1 MLFNSIDF
9 VFFFVIVF
17 TLFYCVNHKFRWILL
32 LATSYFFYAYWEP
45 YYLIIILFS
54 TLVDYIVG
62 LQIIRFPKSKKWL
75 LGISLTANLGILFA
89 FKYFNFFNEALAQ
102 ILALVGME
110 FTPAKTSLLLPVG
123 ISYYTFQ
130 TLSYTIDLYKDRIK
144 PEPHL
149 GKFALFV
156 SFFPQLVAGP
166 IERAKNLLPQF
177 QKIRQKITYENL
189 AAGLSQMLWGFIKKT
204 VIADTIALY
213 VDSIYDKHEIHSPL
227 TLFLTSVLFFVQLYC
242 DFSGYTDIALGT
254 ARTLGF
260 KLSRNFNLPLFS
272 YSIGEFWRRW
282 HMSLYRWILDYIY
295 APLRGN
301 DRSDF
306 NRYKNVMIVFFVIG
320 LWHGASFNFVIFGI
334 ITGLIVVV
342 EHMIGLHKLK
352 PKNLLVKSLRIAYL
366 YTWGALCLIFFRSES
381 TEQSLDIL
389 GTILSPSAYTNLA
402 IATLSTELFV
412 QMILSIL
419 IFFSIE
425 HFYFKKYDFE
435 YFVNKT
441 PPLLTAF
448 IMALAVIMI
457 VLFGVREDVAFIY
470 FQF

>member
-9 VFFFVIVF
+9 VVLYLVVLV
-17 TLFYCVNHKFRWILL
+17 LFYCTNHKFRWVLL

-45 YYLIIILFS
+45 YYLIIIIFS
-54 TLVDYIVG
+54 TLVDYIIG
-62 LQIIRFPKSKKWL
+62 LQILKRPQAKKWL
-75 LGISLTANLGILFA
+75 LAISLFANLGILFV
-89 FKYFNFFNEALAQ
+89 FKYLNFFNEFLAFTFSQ
-102 ILALVGME
+102 VGIE
-110 FTPAKTSLLLPVG
+110 FVPAQTSLLLPVG

-130 TLSYTIDLYKDRIK
+130 TLSYTIDLYRDRIK
-144 PEPHL
+144 PERHL

-177 QKIRQKITYENL
+177 QKIQQKLTYQNF

-204 VIADTIALY
+204 IIADTIRIY
-213 VDSIYDKHEIHSPL
+213 VDSIYDKHELHSPI
-227 TLFLTSVLFFVQLYC
+227 TLFFTSVLFFVQLYC

-282 HMSLYRWILDYIY
+282 HISLYRWILDYIY

-301 DRSDF
+301 DRSNF

-342 EHMIGLHKLK
+342 EHMLGVHKMK
-352 PKNLLVKSLRIAYL
+352 PKSLLVKFLRIGYL
-366 YTWGALCLIFFRSES
+366 YTWGALCLIFFRAES
-381 TEQSLDIL
+381 TQQSFEIL
-389 GTILSPSAYTNLA
+389 GTILSPAAYSDNSISILGGGIFA
-402 IATLSTELFV
+402 
-412 QMILSIL
+412 QMILSVL

-425 HFYFKKYDFE
+425 HFYFKKYDFDDFVE
-435 YFVNKT
+435 KRSVYAAALYF
-441 PPLLTAF
+441 A
-448 IMALAVIMI
+448 MAIILII
-457 VLFGVREDVAFIY
+457 LFGVRSEAAFIY

>member
-9 VFFFVIVF
+9 VFFFAIVF

-54 TLVDYIVG
+54 TLVDYVVG
-62 LQIIRFPKSKKWL
+62 LQIIKFPKSKKWL

-89 FKYFNFFNEALAQ
+89 FKYFNFFNEALAETLS
-102 ILALVGME
+102 IIGVD
-110 FTPAKTSLLLPVG
+110 FNPAKTNLLLPVG

-130 TLSYTIDLYKDRIK
+130 TLSYTIDLYKGRIK

-177 QKIRQKITYENL
+177 QKINQKINYKNL
-189 AAGLSQMLWGFIKKT
+189 ASGLSQMLWGFTKKV

-213 VDSIYDKHEIHSPL
+213 VNQIYGKHEIHSPV

-282 HMSLYRWILDYIY
+282 HISLYRWILDYIY

-342 EHMIGLHKLK
+342 EHMIGLHKIK
-352 PKNLLVKSLRIAYL
+352 PKSLFTKFLRIAYL
-366 YTWGALCLIFFRSES
+366 FTWGALCLIFFRSES
-381 TEQSLDIL
+381 TSQSFDIL
-389 GTILSPSAYTNLA
+389 GTILSPSAYSNLS
-402 IATLSTELFV
+402 IATLSTALFV
-412 QMILSIL
+412 QMILSIIIL
-419 IFFSIE
+419 FCIE
-425 HFYFKKYDFE
+425 QFYFKKYDFDH
-435 YFVNKT
+435 FVNKT
-441 PPLLTAF
+441 SIFLTAL
-448 IMALAVIMI
+448 IMALTIIII
-457 VLFGVREDVAFIY
+457 VLLGVREDVAFIY